1 MKKKIVKLTEQD
13 LENLVRKV
21 IKEEGEEYRSND
33 PRQLD
38 LFSGKSNIDSAK
50 IQEFQEIKNAII
62 DEIESLNEDNLY
74 QAAFD
79 GGIENELMGF
89 FDVVQELESWIND
102 NDTDE
107 DLYELTDEAKD
118 LLDSLEGTYPFDI
131 SITLDPEFIE
141 SIKNL

>member
-89 FDVVQELESWIND
+89 FDVVHELEEWIND

-107 DLYELTDEAKD
+107 ELRELTDEAKD
-118 LLDSLEGTYPFDI
+118 LLDSLVGTYPFDI